1 MAGPSAW
8 GLTSSSRAGQPRAA
22 LAVQQFPAQV
32 ELIDSD
38 ISYNVASDSGGG
50 VYVLSGLLSLS
61 VSLSA
66 RPSSHGI
73 CNSMALLAARHAQS
87 MSQVTTMITPSNSP
101 RTRTGRN
108 CHVR

>member
-1 MAGPSAW
+1 MVQYGGAISVGIDQFKPSGAATCGAG
-8 GLTSSSRAGQPRAA
+8 G
-22 LAVQQFPAQV
+22 AVIPAQV

-66 RPSSHGI
+66 HPSS
-73 CNSMALLAARHAQS
+73 RHL
-87 MSQVTTMITPSNSP
+87 
-101 RTRTGRN
+101 
-108 CHVR
+108 